1 MWYSPFTRRLIVFI
15 SLAAFISA
23 CVGVPL
29 AIPNQAPQKDLSA
42 PFPCQ
47 DSICGCMSATQC
59 WKSCCCRSN
68 REKIAWAK
76 KHGVTPPKFVLAAAE
91 LEPVLQST
99 PKKSCC
105 STHGQAAR
113 ESEKN
118 CCSEKAASRKAAKNS
133 AAACEHCLPSTDRI
147 VRPTKEAHSKSCCDS
162 HATTSSAEKDSKG
175 FHWRWVH
182 SISAYK
188 CRGLAYDWTTLG
200 MIDMPP
206 ELEVHST
213 ISPVEWVFIANPSL
227 STVDDS
233 PTVPPPERRDA

>member
-1 MWYSPFTRRLIVFI
+1 MWYSPFTRRLIVLT

-91 LEPVLQST
+91 LEPALEST

-105 STHGQAAR
+105 SAHGETAKNAA
-113 ESEKN
+113 KN
-118 CCSEKAASRKAAKNS
+118 CCSTKESSDKAAKSGN
-133 AAACEHCLPSTDRI
+133 ACTHCQTSTDRI
-147 VRPTKEAHSKSCCDS
+147 VRPTQAAQTKSCCSS
-162 HATTSSAEKDSKG
+162 HATASSTEKDSKG
-175 FHWRWVH
+175 IHLRWVH

-213 ISPVEWVFIANPSL
+213 ISPVEWVFVATPSL

-233 PTVPPPERRDA
+233 PTVPPPERHDA